1 MSTTAPA
8 LFLRQ
13 EERPVMTDETHPIC
27 PNCGASVDPNE
38 PGVVYAVPA
47 SADDGEVG
55 GFFHPGC
62 PPSAVNY
69 APQTLPGAD
78 LTTP

>member
-1 MSTTAPA
+1 
-8 LFLRQ
+8 
-13 EERPVMTDETHPIC
+13 MTDEAHPIC
-27 PNCGASVDPNE
+27 PNCGEPVEPND

-47 SADDGEVG
+47 SEGVEVG

-62 PPSAVNY
+62 PPSAVDY
-69 APQTLPGAD
+69 APKTLPGAD

>member
-1 MSTTAPA
+1 MREGLSAMA
-8 LFLRQ
+8 V
-13 EERPVMTDETHPIC
+13 EEHPIC
-27 PNCGASVDPNE
+27 PNCGEPVDPND

-62 PPSAVNY
+62 PPSAVTY
-69 APQTLPGAD
+69 VPQTLPGAD

>member
-1 MSTTAPA
+1 MAV
-8 LFLRQ
+8 
-13 EERPVMTDETHPIC
+13 EEHPIC
-27 PNCGASVDPNE
+27 PNCGEPVDPNA

-47 SADDGEVG
+47 SEDAEVG

-62 PPSAVNY
+62 PPSAVAY
-69 APQTLPGAD
+69 VPQNLPGAD

>member
-1 MSTTAPA
+1 
-8 LFLRQ
+8 
-13 EERPVMTDETHPIC
+13 MTDDEHPIC
-27 PNCGASVDPNE
+27 PNCGEAVDPND

-47 SADDGEVG
+47 TSDHEVG

-62 PPSAVNY
+62 PPSAVGY
-69 APQTLPGAD
+69 APQTLPGVD